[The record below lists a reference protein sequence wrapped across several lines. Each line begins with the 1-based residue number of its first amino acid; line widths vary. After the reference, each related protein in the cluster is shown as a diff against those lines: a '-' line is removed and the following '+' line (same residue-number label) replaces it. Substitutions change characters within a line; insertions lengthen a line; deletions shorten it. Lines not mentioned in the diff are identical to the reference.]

1 GPQTSVQRLAAAF
14 VSGDRTKF
22 EAADIEATAYSDL
35 ENEVRGTLARAKSA
49 ALSGT
54 KPNSIAIVC
63 RNLGLYAKALIAT
76 ASEYGVPIDI
86 DCDVPIADTPFG
98 EFVSLI
104 FETLERRDPAELI
117 SGAKTGRE
125 GFQYEPTIRLM
136 LHRFGPGLNEQQR
149 AAAYAKFP
157 NSADAWRAIAPDN
170 VEQLETSAE
179 IDAMKWTGWLKK
191 LFFDWGLRGKDKLG
205 QSAADLTAFDR
216 FFDSLEQLSR
226 DRGPSP
232 ITIAAFGSDVADV
245 LANIK
250 TPIQTEHGGIKV
262 LLPNVIVGAEFEQ
275 LFIVGMAEGILPTPP
290 SDSNVVDFF
299 EREELR
305 AHNIHFENALE
316 VPRWEALTFYF
327 TLLAARGPIVLSY
340 SQFAGDSE
348 QIASAYFARM
358 GITPTPPPKN
368 FVSSAEEY
376 RQAYLLRSGDGGSDK
391 VIGFARHQFDIES
404 YRESDSPP
412 DQYDGVIGIPVT
424 RTSWSA
430 SSLARIGSCPFKWFA
445 SDLLRLKVPA
455 EAETELA
462 PNVRGTLLHKT
473 LEIAA
478 STALDSADT
487 RAAMLKSFNAA
498 FAEAETLFEPLAVVA
513 NWKLIRGEHLQRL
526 ERAIAADEFIDD
538 GTAIIATEKEFAAE
552 FCGLTI
558 KGTIDRVDR
567 LGDGRLAAIDYK
579 HGSYVGK
586 IKDESGYLK
595 LEIQLPIYTTVALPA
610 LFPNDAHAGGSFYHL
625 SEPKITRGKEVDL
638 ENIISRIKTIL
649 EQGSFAVD
657 PDVRHDACEYCEF
670 DVVCRVGPRVELKRD
685 R

>member
-1 GPQTSVQRLAAAF
+1 V
-14 VSGDRTKF
+14 
-22 EAADIEATAYSDL
+22 
-35 ENEVRGTLARAKSA
+35 
-49 ALSGT
+49 
-54 KPNSIAIVC
+54 
-63 RNLGLYAKALIAT
+63 
-76 ASEYGVPIDI
+76 
-86 DCDVPIADTPFG
+86 
-98 EFVSLI
+98 
-104 FETLERRDPAELI
+104 
-117 SGAKTGRE
+117 
-125 GFQYEPTIRLM
+125 
-136 LHRFGPGLNEQQR
+136 
-149 AAAYAKFP
+149 
-157 NSADAWRAIAPDN
+157 
-170 VEQLETSAE
+170 
-179 IDAMKWTGWLKK
+179 
-191 LFFDWGLRGKDKLG
+191 
-205 QSAADLTAFDR
+205 
-216 FFDSLEQLSR
+216 
-226 DRGPSP
+226 
-232 ITIAAFGSDVADV
+232 
-245 LANIK
+245 
-250 TPIQTEHGGIKV
+250 
-262 LLPNVIVGAEFEQ
+262 
-275 LFIVGMAEGILPTPP
+275 
-290 SDSNVVDFF
+290 
-299 EREELR
+299 
-305 AHNIHFENALE
+305 
-316 VPRWEALTFYF
+316 
-327 TLLAARGPIVLSY
+327 
-340 SQFAGDSE
+340 
-348 QIASAYFARM
+348 

-567 LGDGRLAAIDYK
+567 FADGRLAAIDYK

-610 LFPNDAHAGGSFYHL
+610 LFPDDELAGGSFYHL

-685 R
+685 RQ